1 MDESDFWDHLEYRV
15 CHEIEGIRE
24 PSLRRYWCDGFIPV
38 RYQLDEPFPHI
49 SGRVWMGVGPRCQEE
64 WEFDLLLAGPVES
77 RENIVWSALL
87 PTPNATR
94 WLTIDPNG
102 KRLVVE
108 PAVAV
113 DDEVEMNQ
121 DCRG

>member
-1 MDESDFWDHLEYRV
+1 MDESDFWDYLEYRV
-15 CHEIEGIRE
+15 CHEIEG
-24 PSLRRYWCDGFIPV
+24 LRQPNVRSYWCDGFIPV
-38 RYQLDEPFPHI
+38 RYDLDDPSPRI
-49 SGRVWMGVGPRCQEE
+49 SGRVWMGVGPLDQEE
-64 WEFDLLLAGPVES
+64 WEFDLMLVGPVKS
-77 RENIVWSALL
+77 RENIVWSTLL
-87 PTPNATR
+87 PTPNVTR

-113 DDEVEMNQ
+113 DDEMEMNQ